1 MRLVRNKFK
10 VGDLVMDNDSGI
22 TGIVIK
28 VSIREPAAREQW
40 WAMSDKGEATI
51 TILYK
56 VRLFRDT
63 IKDIYYREH
72 QLTMLSTG
80 EE

>member
-1 MRLVRNKFK
+1 MKIIRNKFK

-22 TGIVIK
+22 TGIVTE
-28 VSIREPAAREQW
+28 VSVREPAVREQW
-40 WAMSDKGEATI
+40 WAMSDKGEATV

-56 VRLFRDT
+56 VKLFREVLKET
-63 IKDIYYREH
+63 HYQEFM
-72 QLTMLSTG
+72 LTLLSTG

>member
-1 MRLVRNKFK
+1 MKIVRNKFK

-22 TGIVIK
+22 TGIVTE

-40 WAMSDKGEATI
+40 WAMSEKGEPSI

-56 VRLFRDT
+56 VKLFREVL
-63 IKDIYYREH
+63 KESYYQEFM
-72 QLTMLSTG
+72 LTMLSTG